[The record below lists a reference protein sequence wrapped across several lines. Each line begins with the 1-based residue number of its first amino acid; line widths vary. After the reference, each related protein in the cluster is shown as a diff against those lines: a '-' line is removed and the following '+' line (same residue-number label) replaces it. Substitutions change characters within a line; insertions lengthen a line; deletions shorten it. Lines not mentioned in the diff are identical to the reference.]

1 MPFLFLTML
10 LRLKLFAFLLFIF
23 CIEIHAQ
30 SILKGKIYDGK
41 TDSVITAVN
50 VYNLSTK
57 QSARSDLSGN
67 YSITAAEGHQ
77 LVFSVVGYKP
87 DTVVVIYSM
96 LLTQYDETLFQEIIT
111 LKNVTVTSSYQG
123 DSLARRNYYDNMYKQ
138 SNITGY
144 NTPQYGFG
152 VSISPFSYFS
162 SQAKQKRQLKKRL
175 IKEEQE
181 YYVDRS
187 FPKQWVG
194 SVTGLSGDSLTRFMV
209 LYRPSYSFC
218 RKSNRE
224 QMLIYVSEK
233 LKEFKKGTPIKK

>member
-1 MPFLFLTML
+1 ML

-30 SILKGKIYDGK
+30 SIVKGKIYDGK

-57 QSARSDLSGN
+57 QSARSDLTGN

-87 DTVVVIYSM
+87 DTVVVVYSM
-96 LLTQYDETLFQEIIT
+96 LLAQYDETLFREIIT
-111 LKNVTVTSSYQG
+111 LKNVTVTSSYMG
-123 DSLARRNYYDNMYKQ
+123 DSISRRNNYDKMYTLP
-138 SNITGY
+138 NITGH

-152 VSISPFSYFS
+152 VSLSPFSYFS

-194 SVTGLSGDSLTRFMV
+194 SVTGLTGDSLTRFMV

-233 LKEFKKGTPIKK
+233 LKEFKKGTSIKK